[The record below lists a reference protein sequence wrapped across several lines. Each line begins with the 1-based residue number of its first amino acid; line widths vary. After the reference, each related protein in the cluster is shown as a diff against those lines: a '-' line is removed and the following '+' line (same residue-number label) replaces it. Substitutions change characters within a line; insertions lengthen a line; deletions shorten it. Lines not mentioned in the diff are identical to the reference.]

1 MDQNKTR
8 LQTLSLPLK
17 VLITCFVGT
26 LLLGYVAALLQV
38 FDRTHF
44 DMAHTLLYYRGA
56 ETGAGTG
63 EDAGLMLPPSFKTLL
78 SVTHVHSLSQPV
90 MFGLL
95 GFLFTLSMVTD
106 AAKVIFI
113 LLPFI
118 GSVVSNLSPWLI
130 RFGTKGMVI
139 LLPLSQLAMTSG
151 FFVMS
156 FVVLYDLWFR
166 KEEMF

>member
-1 MDQNKTR
+1 MANSSIR
-8 LQTLSLPLK
+8 LQTLSFPLK

-26 LLLGYVAALLQV
+26 MLLGYAAALLQV

-44 DMAHTLLYYRGA
+44 DLAHTLLYYRGA
-56 ETGAGTG
+56 ETGD
-63 EDAGLMLPPSFKTLL
+63 EAGLMLPPSFKTLL
-78 SVTHVHSLSQPV
+78 SVTHVHSLSQPL

-113 LLPFI
+113 ILPFA
-118 GSVVSNLSPWLI
+118 GSLLSNLSPWLI

-139 LLPLSQLAMTSG
+139 LLPLSQLAMASG

-166 KEEMF
+166 REEMF